1 MKRRTRFPAGL
12 FVLSLLAALAWPS
25 AIQAG
30 LVAYWPFNEGSGMT
44 VKDRSTNHN
53 DGAFHALQRGANPTW
68 VAGHTGKEGD
78 YALKFDQGFVEV
90 QAAGDATHISV
101 PPGNSAE
108 SRPHPAFTR
117 PLPSGLR
124 TALAQAPKLGRLIIA
139 TVREPVER

>member
-1 MKRRTRFPAGL
+1 MKRRTRFAAGL

-90 QAAGDATHISV
+90 QDSESLHISNKFTLARG
-101 PPGNSAE
+101 PG
-108 SRPHPAFTR
+108 F
-117 PLPSGLR
+117 SGASGPR
-124 TALAQAPKLGRLIIA
+124 VAGP
-139 TVREPVER
+139 EPRRANTQS